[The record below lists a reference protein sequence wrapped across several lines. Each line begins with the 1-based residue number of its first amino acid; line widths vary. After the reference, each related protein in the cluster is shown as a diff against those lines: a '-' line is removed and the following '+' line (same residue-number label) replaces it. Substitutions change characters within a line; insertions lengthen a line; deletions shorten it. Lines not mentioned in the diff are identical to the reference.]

1 MATVA
6 TTMALTT
13 LLLWPAAASAAATR
27 RNVLFI
33 GTDQQRTSTIKAY
46 GNDWA
51 VSPNMCARP
60 LRPPA
65 CVRCLRCLRCLRLL
79 SFVPRLTERPG
90 AWLSDKLAAEGVR
103 FTDCYTVS
111 PVCSPSRT
119 SVLTGVHVPIH
130 GVYENGIGQYLLRS
144 MCSLIG

>member
-1 MATVA
+1 MSPERKPN
-6 TTMALTT
+6 
-13 LLLWPAAASAAATR
+13 LLFLYA
-27 RNVLFI
+27 
-33 GTDQQRTSTIKAY
+33 DQHRADVMGCA
-46 GNDWA
+46 GND
-51 VSPNMCARP
+51 VVVTPHLDR
-60 LRPPA
+60 
-65 CVRCLRCLRCLRLL
+65 
-79 SFVPRLTERPG
+79 
-90 AWLSDKLAAEGVR
+90 LAAEGVR